1 MLDRQHTIPRTTADL
16 IDTKRRLQHRLSTLV
31 QGIRAHHLCTQAEP
45 EVAAH
50 IRSQADSL
58 ASALAHV
65 IPSCATLRVSPQAY
79 DAFARSRQCY
89 DLINGAPTP
98 CSCHIATR
106 AAAGRLGGVR
116 PLLTETSPQHALS
129 CAHGDGYER
138 RHNFVCA
145 ALDKVLHLMPGVYV
159 HTRYHEKSNIP
170 GDSVPDFELTNF
182 PQPGDHAFCEYS
194 VVSHLQAKH
203 IGRAFPGAAGRE
215 RDLAKTDKYRPHARA
230 ANAKFFPASQEA
242 SGRGSEGMHVL
253 LSLINERHDKEAFAR
268 TASSRTWS
276 ATHFKRYLYQLVAI
290 AFWSGVA
297 AMENTRTR
305 LNAAALA
312 AERSR

>member
-1 MLDRQHTIPRTTADL
+1 MTSRKLTSTDR
-16 IDTKRRLQHRLSTLV
+16 TL
-31 QGIRAHHLCTQAEP
+31 A
-45 EVAAH
+45 
-50 IRSQADSL
+50 
-58 ASALAHV
+58 
-65 IPSCATLRVSPQAY
+65 
-79 DAFARSRQCY
+79 
-89 DLINGAPTP
+89 
-98 CSCHIATR
+98 
-106 AAAGRLGGVR
+106 
-116 PLLTETSPQHALS
+116 
-129 CAHGDGYER
+129 
-138 RHNFVCA
+138 
-145 ALDKVLHLMPGVYV
+145 
-159 HTRYHEKSNIP
+159 
-170 GDSVPDFELTNF
+170 
-182 PQPGDHAFCEYS
+182 
-194 VVSHLQAKH
+194 
-203 IGRAFPGAAGRE
+203 
-215 RDLAKTDKYRPHARA
+215 A